1 MCDDNRQDG
10 SEHIQNLQYSK
21 ISQRCQEPVT
31 PIACWGE
38 RGRNIPNGTGFSRYT
53 ATIVVIVEVF
63 SFSSRYTTPCV
74 AVGIFG

>member
-1 MCDDNRQDG
+1 MTLAAIFIPR
-10 SEHIQNLQYSK
+10 
-21 ISQRCQEPVT
+21 
-31 PIACWGE
+31 PIHGLPFGPMICPPDTVNPAWTIPL
-38 RGRNIPNGTGFSRYT
+38 NIPNGTGFSRYT